1 METTI
6 YGIDPGPG
14 KATAL
19 VELRP
24 DGKARVILVGDLR
37 EVQAQLRKELLDI
50 IIPRPVVAIE
60 RVTAY
65 GMRVGNETFRTAEV
79 VGALAWEATLQD
91 AEVLTVPRPEIKRH
105 LLPSMP
111 GGTDSQVNQAV
122 ALRFAED
129 IQKAKGTKKAPGPL
143 YGFTAHAWPAL
154 AVAVVVKEAM
164 QFGGDAWEKWRWTV

>member
-1 METTI
+1 MKTTI

-14 KATAL
+14 EATAL

-24 DGKARVILVGDLR
+24 DKKARVVLVGSLL
-37 EVQAQLRKELLDI
+37 EVQVRLRKELQDVIL
-50 IIPRPVVAIE
+50 PPPVVAIE

-65 GMRVGNETFRTAEV
+65 GMRVGNETFRTAEI
-79 VGALAWEATLQD
+79 VGALALEALLQD

-122 ALRFAED
+122 AIRFAED

-143 YGFTAHAWPAL
+143 YGFTSHAWPAL
-154 AVAVVVKEAM
+154 AVAVVVSEVMEA
-164 QFGGDAWEKWRWTV
+164 GGDWQKWRWTV